1 MILVVSISE
10 AMLECWIFSTGNLVT
25 WLADK
30 HVIIFTRDTITGVLG
45 GCSIITRSGLGGQ
58 WRRRSC
64 VAMFQ
69 RLLAPHYTKHSRLI
83 PTVNQ
88 NK

>member
-45 GCSIITRSGLGGQ
+45 GCSIITRSALA
-58 WRRRSC
+58 
-64 VAMFQ
+64 VAEKK
-69 RLLAPHYTKHSRLI
+69 LCCNVPASSGSTLH
-83 PTVNQ
+83 
-88 NK
+88 